1 MHTIHVEYTTNA
13 CYRCLSY
20 IVSINL
26 IYYCVC
32 PHHSRI
38 SLCCYQLSFPGNWL
52 ELTVPSYVPYP
63 DTDTDDTA
71 GIDDDHGGVDRWE
84 DHGIII
90 QYNRVLN
97 MTSFTLKDYF
107 QSVDI
112 YNSS

>member
-1 MHTIHVEYTTNA
+1 MMNA

-20 IVSINL
+20 IESINL
-26 IYYCVC
+26 IYCVC
-32 PHHSRI
+32 PYHTRI

-52 ELTVPSYVPYP
+52 ELTVPSYVPDSDA
-63 DTDTDDTA
+63 DTDGTA
-71 GIDDDHGGVDRWE
+71 SIVDDHGGDDRWE

-112 YNSS
+112 YNST